1 MRVVDWRKWQ
11 RTKMCVVWIL
21 WLIALACAG
30 GLEAEGTE
38 AIPSV
43 GGFIVAM
50 SCAAM
55 LLYNII
61 QCDRQGKK

>member
-1 MRVVDWRKWQ
+1 MKVVDWRKWQ
-11 RTKMCVVWIL
+11 RAKMFVVLIL
-21 WLIALACAG
+21 TLIALACAG

-38 AIPSV
+38 PIPSV
-43 GGFIVAM
+43 GGFIAAM
-50 SCAAM
+50 SCAAL

>member
-1 MRVVDWRKWQ
+1 MFVV
-11 RTKMCVVWIL
+11 VIL
-21 WLIALACAG
+21 TLIALACAG

-38 AIPSV
+38 PIPSL
-43 GGFIVAM
+43 GGFIAAM
-50 SCAAM
+50 SCAAL